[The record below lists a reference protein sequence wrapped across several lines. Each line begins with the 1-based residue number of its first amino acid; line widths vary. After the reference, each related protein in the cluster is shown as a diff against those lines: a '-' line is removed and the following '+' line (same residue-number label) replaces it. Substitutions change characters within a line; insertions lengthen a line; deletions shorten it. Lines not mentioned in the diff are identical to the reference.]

1 MCVNISAVS
10 IPDISLYKV
19 YENLKTSE
27 YNRKIYYTV
36 VKFIHFTVK
45 L

>member
-10 IPDISLYKV
+10 VPDISLYKV

-36 VKFIHFTVK
+36 VKFTNFTVK